1 MSNLTDEQKYDKIQI
16 QAIKKFGQGKWNDN
30 FIKIKNTYKKKYGND
45 WLKPFVNEVSFDDSK
60 PKKSPTK
67 KEVKKLMKEVEAE
80 VIAPK
85 IKTYNVDELIKLIEE
100 KLLFNYNSF
109 IKYKY

>member
-1 MSNLTDEQKYDKIQI
+1 ME
-16 QAIKKFGQGKWNDN
+16 KKTKWNR
-30 FIKIKNTYKKKYGND
+30 KKKYGDN

-85 IKTYNVDELIKLIEE
+85 IKTDNVDELIKLIEE
-100 KLLFNYNSF
+100 ILIYL
-109 IKYKY
+109 KYK